1 MILTSPDFF
10 DFKFSEQPILTGTGA
25 TTVASPVK
33 IGTRSFR
40 NNGAVGAGI
49 SYAYRAEHDFTG
61 PWTIEFWINH
71 DGLPYQR
78 RCICRVYGL
87 ANFIE

>member
-71 DGLPYQR
+71 DGSPIQQL
-78 RCICRVYGL
+78 
-87 ANFIE
+87 FIQSLWSHKFH